1 MYTKESFK
9 KEIREFIEK
18 SGYDSDLVAKKAY
31 QIYSEHIRDI
41 DRELRDKL
49 LDIANMDMGP
59 EFEMSEDEFNEFV
72 KNM

>member
-9 KEIREFIEK
+9 KEICEFIEK
-18 SGYDSDLVAKKAY
+18 NSYAPDLVAKKAY

-41 DRELRDKL
+41 DKELRDKL

-59 EFEMSEDEFNEFV
+59 EFELSEDEFNEFL